1 MIVSIL
7 IGRKGSKGFAKK
19 NIYKIN
25 NNPMAYYPMVA
36 AKKCSSIDKH
46 YISTDDEILMDLGKQ
61 NGFEV
66 IERPSSL
73 SGDKILS
80 DDVYLHVYDHI
91 KRNSKEKIDII
102 VMLMCNA
109 PIITGEK
116 IEEGINVL
124 KKNKKYDSAITVSKY
139 NMWTPIRAYTI
150 RDDNSLHPFIDIK
163 KIENF
168 KDINCD
174 RDSQG
179 DTWFPD
185 SGAFIARY
193 NCFEQINYDS
203 PAHKLIGNKIY
214 PIKQE
219 LGLDV
224 DYKWQIPQV
233 EEWITNN
240 IGRK

>member
-25 NNPMAYYPMVA
+25 NKSMAFYPMAA
-36 AKKCSSIDKH
+36 ANRCSSVDKH
-46 YISTDDEILMDLGKQ
+46 YISTDDEILMEIGKQ
-61 NGFEV
+61 NNFEV
-66 IERPSSL
+66 IERPSFL

-80 DDVYLHVYDHI
+80 DDVYIHAYDYI
-91 KRNSKEKIDII
+91 KQNNVGRKIDIV

-109 PIITGEK
+109 PVITGEK
-116 IEEGINVL
+116 ITEGINVL
-124 KKNKKYDSAITVSKY
+124 RKDKKYDSAITVSKY
-139 NMWTPIRAYTI
+139 NMWSPVRAHLI
-150 RDDNSLHPFIDIK
+150 GDDNLLHSFMDIK
-163 KIENF
+163 KLENF

-179 DTWFPD
+179 DIWFPD
-185 SGAFIARY
+185 SGAFISRSH
-193 NCFEQINYDS
+193 CFEQVNYDS

-233 EEWITNN
+233 EEWINNN
-240 IGRK
+240 IEN